1 MPEPDTQH
9 IMQPAPAHPDVPRR
23 AGAAVDDAVARTVA
37 VGGLSGIALIH
48 VVQSPNAFAET
59 TYLGVLFIGAIVASL
74 ALSAILT
81 RTSDPRMWAATGG
94 LAALILLGYV
104 LSRTS
109 GLPDAT
115 DDIGDWSEPLGLASL
130 VVEGLL
136 VCLTAAA
143 VATRRRGAG
152 KAVGRPIEPE
162 GRRRFRRATSGLVA
176 ETRPEF
182 KRVDVSPARPD
193 DGSWLRPRS

>member
-1 MPEPDTQH
+1 MPEPDTQDTT
-9 IMQPAPAHPDVPRR
+9 QAPALDLPRSISD
-23 AGAAVDDAVARTVA
+23 AVDDAVARTVA

-48 VVQSPNAFAET
+48 VLQSPNAFAET
-59 TYLGVLFIGAIVASL
+59 TYLGVLFIGAIVACL

-94 LAALILLGYV
+94 LASLILLGYLV
-104 LSRTS
+104 SRTS
-109 GLPDAT
+109 GFPAAT

-130 VVEGLL
+130 VVEGLV
-136 VCLTAAA
+136 VCLAAGA
-143 VATRRRGAG
+143 LTTRRRGTG
-152 KAVGRPIEPE
+152 NAVGRPIEPE
-162 GRRRFRRATSGLVA
+162 GRRRFRRAASRLVA

-193 DGSWLRPRS
+193 DGSWLRRRS